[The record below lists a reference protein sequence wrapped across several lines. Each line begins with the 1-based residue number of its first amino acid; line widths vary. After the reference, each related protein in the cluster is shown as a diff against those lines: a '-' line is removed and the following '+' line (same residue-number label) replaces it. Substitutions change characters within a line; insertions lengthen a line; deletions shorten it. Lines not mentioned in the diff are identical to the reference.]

1 MTPKEWREK
10 EGLSQE
16 ALAEQLGLSDG
27 YISLLEQAKDH
38 HLLPSLKNIR
48 SDPTGRSLP
57 TDLNNPLAAATA

>member
-27 YISLLEQAKDH
+27 YISLLEQGKRS
-38 HLLPSLKNIR
+38 PSFTVIKKYQKR
-48 SDPTGRSLP
+48 SDGQV
-57 TDLNNPLAAATA
+57 TADGFK